1 MDLSQ
6 FAVWELDPVAFRF
19 SGRAIRYYSV
29 FYFLAMLFGYLT
41 FHHQMRRGGHGLIP
55 TSRFALWMFVGIMV
69 GGRLGHCLF
78 YEPEFYLSHPLQ
90 ILDLTRGGVSS
101 HGATIAIL
109 VTLFLYAKR
118 YGYTFYEIADRFAI
132 GCMIGAAMIRLGNFF
147 NSEIV
152 GREWYGP
159 WALRFP
165 RYAEFIQNQWER
177 GVGSTPGHGSL
188 GWVARALP
196 RHPVQLYEALGIFC
210 VVLVLWIVDRRYGE
224 DRPRGLLL
232 GIFCTLYFGVRF
244 IVEYFKEYLRFATLS
259 PDGAEL
265 VIRTLPSAGLTM
277 GQQLSLPFIG
287 LGLWFWIRALR
298 MREPAAVLSRF
309 DRESADE

>member
-6 FAVWELDPVAFRF
+6 FTVWDIDPVAFRF
-19 SGRAIRYYSV
+19 GGRAIRYYSV
-29 FYFLAMLFGYLT
+29 FYLLAMVFGYLA
-41 FHHQMRRGGHGLIP
+41 FHRQMLRGGHGLVP
-55 TSRFALWMFVGIMV
+55 TSQFALWMFVGVMV

-78 YEPEFYLSHPLQ
+78 YEPEFYLKHPLL

-101 HGATIAIL
+101 HGATIAIF

-118 YGYTFYEIADRFAI
+118 YAYSFYEMADRFSI
-132 GCMIGAAMIRLGNFF
+132 GCLIGAAMIRLGNFF

-152 GREWYGP
+152 GREWHGP
-159 WALRFP
+159 WAIRFP
-165 RYAEFIQNQWER
+165 RYTAFVQDQWER
-177 GVGSTPGHGSL
+177 GLGSTPGHGSL
-188 GWVARALP
+188 GWVAQSLP
-196 RHPVQLYEALGIFC
+196 RHPVQLYEAAGIFC

-224 DRPRGLLL
+224 GRPRGLIAGLFL
-232 GIFCTLYFGVRF
+232 TLYFSTRF

-277 GQQLSLPFIG
+277 GQQLSLPFIAI
-287 LGLWFWIRALR
+287 GLWFWIRALWL
-298 MREPAAVLSRF
+298 REPAALLSRF
-309 DRESADE
+309 DRESTDE